1 MLRLPKLTTPATA
14 AAVAVPDKVP
24 PAGFVPIATLT
35 FPVKPAAVL
44 PWASWAV
51 TCTAGVM
58 TEPAVVVVGS
68 AEKTRCDAAPG
79 VMLNAVLV
87 APAGPVALAASV
99 YPVPTLSILTFA
111 NVATPLTAAM
121 LVGPASVPPPGLAAI
136 ASATLPLNG
145 VAVLPCASCAVTWT
159 AGVIAAPEVALD
171 GWTVNTSSA
180 AVPVVL
186 PGCTA
191 NTRWVAPPAETLNA
205 ALVGDV
211 SPVAAAVR
219 V

>member
-1 MLRLPKLTTPATA
+1 M
-14 AAVAVPDKVP
+14 
-24 PAGFVPIATLT
+24 
-35 FPVKPAAVL
+35 
-44 PWASWAV
+44 
-51 TCTAGVM
+51 
-58 TEPAVVVVGS
+58 
-68 AEKTRCDAAPG
+68 RCDAAPG

-111 NVATPLTAAM
+111 NVATPLTAAT
-121 LVGPASVPPPGLAAI
+121 LVVPTSVPPPGLLTI
-136 ASATLPLNG
+136 ASAMLPVNG
-145 VAVLPCASCAVTWT
+145 AAMLT
-159 AGVIAAPEVALD
+159 AGATALP
-171 GWTVNTSSA
+171 A
-180 AVPVVL
+180 VVL

>member
-14 AAVAVPDKVP
+14 AAVAVPDNVP
-24 PAGFVPIATLT
+24 PPGLVPIATLT
-35 FPVKPAAVL
+35 FPVKPDAVL

-111 NVATPLTAAM
+111 NVATPLTAA
-121 LVGPASVPPPGLAAI
+121 
-136 ASATLPLNG
+136 TLPVNG
-145 VAVLPCASCAVTWT
+145 VAVLPWASWAVTCT
-159 AGVIAAPEVALD
+159 AGVIAAPEVPLE
-171 GWTVNTSSA
+171 G
-180 AVPVVL
+180 
-186 PGCTA
+186 
-191 NTRWVAPPAETLNA
+191 
-205 ALVGDV
+205 
-211 SPVAAAVR
+211 
-219 V
+219 

>member
-14 AAVAVPDKVP
+14 AAVAVPDNVP
-24 PAGFVPIATLT
+24 PPGLVPIATLT
-35 FPVKPAAVL
+35 FPVKPDAVL

-68 AEKTRCDAAPG
+68 VEKTRCDAAPG

-111 NVATPLTAAM
+111 NVATPLTAVT
-121 LVGPASVPPPGLAAI
+121 LVVPASVPPPGLLRI
-136 ASATLPLNG
+136 ASATLPVKG

-159 AGVIAAPEVALD
+159 AGVIAAPAVALD

-180 AVPVVL
+180 AVPGVM
-186 PGCTA
+186 
-191 NTRWVAPPAETLNA
+191 LNA
-205 ALVGDV
+205 VLALPV
-211 SPVAAAVR
+211 SPL
-219 V
+219 

>member
-1 MLRLPKLTTPATA
+1 MLSVENVATPFTA
-14 AAVAVPDKVP
+14 ATVGVPESAP
-24 PAGFVPIATLT
+24 PPGLVPIATVT
-35 FPVKPAAVL
+35 FPVKPDAVL

-68 AEKTRCDAAPG
+68 AEKTRCDAVPG

-111 NVATPLTAAM
+111 NVATPLTAAT
-121 LVGPASVPPPGLAAI
+121 LVVPASVPPPGLAAI

-180 AVPVVL
+180 AVPRV
-186 PGCTA
+186 
-191 NTRWVAPPAETLNA
+191 TLNV
-205 ALVGDV
+205 ALLLPV
-211 SPVAAAVR
+211 SPLALAASG
-219 V
+219 